1 MNNIKVKDTITSLEL
16 LKEINKFREEEYNY
30 KLIHG
35 LELGKVEKK
44 NGKYTELKHYDL
56 LDIIKDEFSEEIN
69 DGKISVV
76 NYVDKKGE
84 NRPMY
89 ILSLEQA
96 KQVLL
101 RESKYVRK
109 AVIQYIDKLENK
121 IIELQS
127 KTNRKT
133 ELLNNIMNSQSD
145 IEMATNIAKFN
156 IEYVVPLEK
165 KEEYHDNILDTE
177 GTLTV
182 SQMAN
187 DYGKSARWLN
197 KYLADKKIQYK
208 KGSQWYLYQEY
219 KDKGYAREITIK
231 NEEQDKTFT
240 NLRWTNKGRK
250 FIYDLLAEDEI
261 YPIIANESELF

>member
-1 MNNIKVKDTITSLEL
+1 MDNIRIKNTITSLEL
-16 LKEINKFREEEYNY
+16 LKEINRFREEEYNH
-30 KLIHG
+30 KILND
-35 LELGKVEKK
+35 LALGKVERK
-44 NGKYTELKHYDL
+44 NGRYTKLLHQDL
-56 LDIIKDEFSEEIN
+56 LNIIRDEFDEEIT
-69 DGKISVV
+69 DRKISVSE
-76 NYVDKKGE
+76 YKDSTGRKL
-84 NRPMY
+84 PMY
-89 ILSLEQA
+89 ILTLEQA
-96 KQVLL
+96 KQVLM
-101 RESKYVRK
+101 RESKFVRK
-109 AVIQYIDKLENK
+109 AVLKYINKLENR
-121 IIELQS
+121 IVDLES

-145 IEMATNIAKFN
+145 LEMATNIAKFN

-182 SQMAN
+182 SQIAN

-197 KYLADKKIQYK
+197 KYLASKKIQYK
-208 KGSQWYLYQEY
+208 KGNQWYLYQEY

-250 FIYDLLAEDEI
+250 FIYDLLTEDEI
-261 YPIIANESELF
+261 YPIIAKESELF

>member
-1 MNNIKVKDTITSLEL
+1 MNDIRVKDTITSLEL
-16 LKEINKFREEEYNY
+16 LKEINRFRKEEYNY
-30 KLIHG
+30 KILNG

-44 NGKYTELKHYDL
+44 NGKYTELRHDTL
-56 LDIIKDEFSEEIN
+56 ILIIQDEFEEEIT
-69 DGKISVV
+69 DQKILVSTYKDKSGKE
-76 NYVDKKGE
+76 NLLYVLTLD
-84 NRPMY
+84 
-89 ILSLEQA
+89 QA

-145 IEMATNIAKFN
+145 LEIATNIAKFN
-156 IEYVVPLEK
+156 VEYVVPLEK

-182 SQMAN
+182 SQIAN

-208 KGSQWYLYQEY
+208 KGSQWYLYQQY
-219 KDKGYAREITIK
+219 KDKGYGREITVENK
-231 NEEQDKTFT
+231 ELDRSFT

-250 FIYDLLAEDEI
+250 FIYDILAKDGI
-261 YPIIANESELF
+261 YPIYSKDRDLD

>member
-1 MNNIKVKDTITSLEL
+1 MKDLKVKDTITSLEL
-16 LKEINKFREEEYNY
+16 LKEINRFREEEYNY
-30 KLIHG
+30 KLING

-44 NGKYTELKHYDL
+44 KGKFTELLHKTL
-56 LDIIKDEFSEEIN
+56 LEIIRDEFSEEIN
-69 DGKISVV
+69 EQKILPV
-76 NYVDKKGE
+76 NYVDNKGE
-84 NRPMY
+84 NRIMY
-89 ILSLEQA
+89 ILTLEQA

-101 RESKYVRK
+101 RESKYVRR

-145 IEMATNIAKFN
+145 LEIATNIAKFN
-156 IEYVVPLEK
+156 VEYVVPLEK

-182 SQMAN
+182 SQIAN
-187 DYGKSARWLN
+187 DYGKSAKWLN

-208 KGSQWYLYQEY
+208 KGSQWYLYQQY
-219 KDKGYAREITIK
+219 KDKGYGREITVENK
-231 NEEQDKTFT
+231 ELDRSFT

-250 FIYDLLAEDEI
+250 FIYDILAKDGI
-261 YPIIANESELF
+261 YPIYSKDRDLD